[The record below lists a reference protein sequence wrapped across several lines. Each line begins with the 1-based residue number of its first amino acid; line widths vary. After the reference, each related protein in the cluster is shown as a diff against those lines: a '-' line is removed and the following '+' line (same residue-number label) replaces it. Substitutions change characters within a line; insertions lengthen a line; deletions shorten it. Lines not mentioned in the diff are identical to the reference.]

1 MSLMRRAKQ
10 PAILVLEDGSVFRGE
25 SFGAR
30 GERIGEVCFN
40 TGMTGY
46 QEVLTDPSYR
56 GQIVTMTYTQQGNY
70 GLNAEDNES
79 WRPWVEGFV
88 VREASVEPS
97 NFRAE
102 ISLGDYLRRHEI
114 PGIAGVD
121 TRRLTKHLR
130 TYGAQMGIL
139 STEDL
144 DPESCLAR
152 VKAAPSYVG
161 RDFVLDVTCERP
173 RRWVESGYT
182 AETAVQGPLE
192 KASAGPRKPRMVYR
206 GGMPLYAPQIYRVV
220 CLDYGIKQNI
230 LRHLYHRGCDLIVL
244 PATSSAAEVLE
255 WQPDGV
261 LLSNGPGDPQLV
273 HYAIE
278 MTRGLVGRVPIFGVC
293 LGQQIIGHA
302 MGGTTYKLKFGHR
315 GVNHPVK
322 NLLTGQVEITTQ
334 NHGFCVDV
342 ESLRGSGM
350 ELTHVNLNDM
360 TCEGLRHVDLPLFCV
375 QYHPEAG
382 PGPHDSS
389 YLFDDFIRLMSGEAL

>member
-1 MSLMRRAKQ
+1 MSAMRRATK
-10 PAILVLEDGSVFRGE
+10 PALLVLEDGSVFRGE
-25 SFGAR
+25 SFGAD

-70 GLNAEDNES
+70 GLNAEDDES
-79 WRPWVEGFV
+79 WQPWVEGFV
-88 VREASVEPS
+88 VREASREPS
-97 NFRAE
+97 NFRAG
-102 ISLGDYLRRHEI
+102 IGLGEYLQQHGI

-121 TRRLTKHLR
+121 TRRLTRHLR
-130 TYGAQMGIL
+130 THGAQMGII

-144 DPESCLAR
+144 EPESCLAKVR
-152 VKAAPSYVG
+152 AAPSYVG
-161 RDFVLDVTCERP
+161 LDFVLDVTCQGP
-173 RRWVESGYT
+173 RRWVEAGYAPGVPVPSP
-182 AETAVQGPLE
+182 AEKP
-192 KASAGPRKPRMVYR
+192 AGSRPQPRTVYR

-261 LLSNGPGDPQLV
+261 LLSNGPGDPKLV

-278 MTRGLVGRVPIFGVC
+278 MTRGLVGQAPVFGVC

-302 MGGTTYKLKFGHR
+302 MGGATYKLKFGHR

-334 NHGFCVDV
+334 NHGFCVDMD
-342 ESLRGSGM
+342 SLRDSGM

-360 TCEGLRHVDLPLFCV
+360 TCEGMRHVELPLFCV

-389 YLFDDFIRLMSGEAL
+389 YLFDEFIRLMSGETG